1 MLVRWSESEGKCQ
14 EATTADSLPS
24 LKAATQATK
33 CEPGL
38 KPDLGPKLQDKQRDL
53 LLRKAGGVFQ
63 CTAWVVL
70 RRW

>member
-1 MLVRWSESEGKCQ
+1 MLVRWSEVEAKRQ

-33 CEPGL
+33 CEPDL
-38 KPDLGPKLQDKQRDL
+38 KPALGPKLQNKQRDL
-53 LLRKAGGVFQ
+53 PLRKAGGVFR
-63 CTAWVVL
+63 CTGWVVL